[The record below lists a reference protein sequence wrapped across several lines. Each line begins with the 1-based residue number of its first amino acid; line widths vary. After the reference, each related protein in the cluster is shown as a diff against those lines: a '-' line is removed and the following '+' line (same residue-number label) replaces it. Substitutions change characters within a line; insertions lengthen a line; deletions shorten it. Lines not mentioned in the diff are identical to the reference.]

1 MIKSEAGECKT
12 KTNGDRRICYVA
24 EWPTLVSLAFD
35 FGYLGDLT
43 SFKAQL
49 IDVYFPTPAM
59 IV

>member
-12 KTNGDRRICYVA
+12 KTNGDSVYSLLLA

-49 IDVYFPTPAM
+49 IDV
-59 IV
+59 ILSLRRR